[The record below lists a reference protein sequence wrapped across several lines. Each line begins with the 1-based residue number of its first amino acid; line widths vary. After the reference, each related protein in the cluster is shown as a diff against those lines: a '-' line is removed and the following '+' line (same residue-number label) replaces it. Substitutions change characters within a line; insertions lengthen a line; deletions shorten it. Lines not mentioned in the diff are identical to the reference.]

1 MQHSKKVEIYLLEME
16 LSTMKKQQTPTGT
29 KAFLSLIL
37 SLKIPKWALFIGL
50 ASSVVT
56 TLVGLAVPLLT
67 KDLVDGFSLDAISPW
82 LIGALVAAFI
92 LQAVING
99 VSIYLLSLVGQ
110 KIVAGL
116 RDRMWTH
123 LIRLR
128 VPYFDQQTS
137 GETVSRIVNDTGIV
151 RNLITDHFPQF
162 ITGIISIVGAV
173 IILLVLDWKMTLIM
187 LLSVPFTIAIMIPL
201 GRRMAK
207 ISRNLQDETAVFT
220 GHVQQSLSEIR
231 LMKSSTAERI
241 EEERG
246 LSGIQKLFRLGLK
259 EAKIYAL
266 IAPLMYTVVMAVIVM
281 IIGYGGI
288 RVAEGTM
295 STGSL
300 VAFLLYL
307 FQIIMPMTSFA
318 LFFTELQK
326 AKGATERIIEILDL
340 PLEEGQQG
348 FEIDIANKTLRVEN
362 VDFAYKEG
370 EPVLRNI
377 SFEANPGEMI
387 AFAGP
392 SGGGKTTVFGLIER
406 FYEPTAGSVTIGG
419 LPIHEL
425 SMVSWRSQIGYVSQ
439 ESAMMG
445 GTIRANLTYGLSDA
459 EHTSDEELW
468 HVARMAYAEEFIKG
482 FPDGL
487 DTEVGERGVKLS
499 GGQRQRIAIARA
511 FLRDPKILM
520 MDEATASLDSQSEGI
535 VQLALSRLMEG
546 RTTLVIAHRLSTIV
560 EADKIVFIE
569 KGRVTGIGTHREL
582 SHSHELYSKFAEQ
595 QLT

>member
-1 MQHSKKVEIYLLEME
+1 
-16 LSTMKKQQTPTGT
+16 MKKQQETNGLKP
-29 KAFLSLIL
+29 FISLIL
-37 SLKIPKWALFIGL
+37 SLKIPKWALIFGL
-50 ASSVVT
+50 ATSVVT
-56 TLVGLAVPLLT
+56 TIVGLAVPLLT
-67 KDLVDGFSLDAISPW
+67 RDLVDGFSVETISPW
-82 LIGALVAAFI
+82 LVGALVAAFI

-99 VSIYLLSLVGQ
+99 ISIYLLSMVGQ
-110 KIVAGL
+110 KIVAEL
-116 RDRMWTH
+116 RDRMWVH

-128 VPYFDQQTS
+128 VPYFDQQAS
-137 GETVSRIVNDTGIV
+137 GETVSRVVNDTGIV

-162 ITGIISIVGAV
+162 ITGIISIIGAV
-173 IILLVLDWKMTLIM
+173 TILLLLDWKMTLIM
-187 LLSVPFTIAIMIPL
+187 LISVPLTIAIMIPL

-207 ISRNLQDETAVFT
+207 ISRSLQDETATFT
-220 GHVQQSLSEIR
+220 GHVQQTLSEIR
-231 LMKSSTAERI
+231 LMKSSTAEMI
-241 EEERG
+241 EEKRG
-246 LSGIQKLFRLGLK
+246 QSGIQTLFQMGLK
-259 EAKIYAL
+259 EARIYAL

-307 FQIIMPMTSFA
+307 FQIIMPMTGFA

-340 PLEEGQQG
+340 PLEEGQEGLQ
-348 FEIDIANKTLRVEN
+348 IDIANKTLRVSN
-362 VDFAYKEG
+362 VSFSYEKG
-370 EPVLRNI
+370 EPVLKNL
-377 SFEANPGEMI
+377 SFEAKPGEMI

-406 FYEPTAGSVTIGG
+406 FYEPEDGTITIGET
-419 LPIHEL
+419 PINEL
-425 SMVSWRSQIGYVSQ
+425 SMLAWRSQIGYVSQ

-445 GTIRANLTYGLSDA
+445 GTIRENLVYGLPETGA
-459 EHTSDEELW
+459 ISDEVLW
-468 HVARMAYAEEFIKG
+468 NVAEMAYAKEFIQE
-482 FPDGL
+482 FPEGL
-487 DTEVGERGVKLS
+487 DTQVGERGVKLS

-535 VQLALSRLMEG
+535 VQQALSRLMEG

-560 EADKIVFIE
+560 DADQIVFIE
-569 KGRVTGIGTHREL
+569 KGQVTGIGTHEEL
-582 SHSHELYSKFAEQ
+582 SRMHGLYSEFAEQ